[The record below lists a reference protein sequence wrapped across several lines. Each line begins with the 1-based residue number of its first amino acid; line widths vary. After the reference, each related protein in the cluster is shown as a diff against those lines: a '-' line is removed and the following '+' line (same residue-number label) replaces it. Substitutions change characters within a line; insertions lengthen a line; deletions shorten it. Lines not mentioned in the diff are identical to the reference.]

1 MIWNRVPLALAGLVL
16 PLAANAQVMFDTTR
30 VTCADYLA
38 MSPNDARLF
47 SAFISGW
54 FNQKTG
60 HVTVDLN
67 EYERNVANVR
77 SWCATIRGRRCL
89 PVSSAQPAQAADDH
103 QGQLDHEPKT
113 IAIAALLAAS
123 SAAPAGAQTIVD
135 MSLISCDQ
143 FLKSPQ
149 ERKDVL
155 SAWMGGY
162 YSAMKNLATIDARY
176 VVRNSKKIANYCRTA
191 RNETLMSA
199 TQRNWR

>member
-1 MIWNRVPLALAGLVL
+1 M
-16 PLAANAQVMFDTTR
+16 
-30 VTCADYLA
+30 
-38 MSPNDARLF
+38 
-47 SAFISGW
+47 
-54 FNQKTG
+54 K
-60 HVTVDLN
+60 
-67 EYERNVANVR
+67 
-77 SWCATIRGRRCL
+77 
-89 PVSSAQPAQAADDH
+89 
-103 QGQLDHEPKT
+103 PKT
-113 IAIAALLAAS
+113 MAIAALLAAS

-162 YSAMKNLATIDARY
+162 YSAMKNLATIDA
-176 VVRNSKKIANYCRTA
+176 VVRNSKKIATYCRTA

>member
-1 MIWNRVPLALAGLVL
+1 MEPRSLAMAGLVL

-77 SWCATIRGRRCL
+77 SWCATNLVETVFAGL
-89 PVSSAQPAQAADDH
+89 PSAQQAQAANDH
-103 QGQLDHEPKT
+103 QGQLDHELKNHRDRRLACRLVGRAGRRPDYRGYVFD
-113 IAIAALLAAS
+113 LL
-123 SAAPAGAQTIVD
+123 
-135 MSLISCDQ
+135 
-143 FLKSPQ
+143 
-149 ERKDVL
+149 
-155 SAWMGGY
+155 
-162 YSAMKNLATIDARY
+162 
-176 VVRNSKKIANYCRTA
+176 
-191 RNETLMSA
+191 
-199 TQRNWR
+199 

>member
-1 MIWNRVPLALAGLVL
+1 MN
-16 PLAANAQVMFDTTR
+16 
-30 VTCADYLA
+30 
-38 MSPNDARLF
+38 
-47 SAFISGW
+47 
-54 FNQKTG
+54 
-60 HVTVDLN
+60 
-67 EYERNVANVR
+67 
-77 SWCATIRGRRCL
+77 
-89 PVSSAQPAQAADDH
+89 
-103 QGQLDHEPKT
+103 PKT

-123 SAAPAGAQTIVD
+123 AAAPGRAQTIVD

-176 VVRNSKKIANYCRTA
+176 VVRNSKKIATYCRTA

-199 TQRNWR
+199 IQRNWR

>member
-1 MIWNRVPLALAGLVL
+1 MQVLQLSRRINLNLSVRARGGAAACTDRPIRMIVEEANHMIWRRAPLVLAGLVM

-38 MSPNDARLF
+38 MSSADAPLF
-47 SAFISGW
+47 SAFLSGW
-54 FNQKTG
+54 FN
-60 HVTVDLN
+60 
-67 EYERNVANVR
+67 
-77 SWCATIRGRRCL
+77 
-89 PVSSAQPAQAADDH
+89 
-103 QGQLDHEPKT
+103 PKT
-113 IAIAALLAAS
+113 IAIATLLAAS

-162 YSAMKNLATIDARY
+162 YSAMKSLATIDARY
-176 VVRNSKKIANYCRTA
+176 VVRNSKKIATYCRTA